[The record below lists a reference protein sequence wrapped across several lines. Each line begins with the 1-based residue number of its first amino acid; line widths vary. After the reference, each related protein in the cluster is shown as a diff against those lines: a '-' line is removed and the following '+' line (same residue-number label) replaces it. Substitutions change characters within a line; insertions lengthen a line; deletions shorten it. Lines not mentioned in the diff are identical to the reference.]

1 MDINEINT
9 RVAKAFQ
16 VNIQA
21 KALQDI
27 FADIMLQM
35 TQNLQKESTPKIEK
49 IPNMVF
55 KMHKPSICKRT
66 GRIARDKTCVC
77 QG

>member
-35 TQNLQKESTPKIEK
+35 MPKEVTPKIEK